1 MQLLMARPDA
11 LGAFT
16 VGTLKLSLLSQH
28 VFKKDDDGKRFTSV
42 LVHRI
47 DCYCVQTQLWING
60 LIRKS
65 F

>member
-1 MQLLMARPDA
+1 MQLLMARPDVW
-11 LGAFT
+11 GAFT
-16 VGTLKLSLLSQH
+16 VGPLKLSFLPQH
-28 VFKKDDDGKRFTSV
+28 DFKKDDDGKRFTSV

-47 DCYCVQTQLWING
+47 DCYCFQTQLWING